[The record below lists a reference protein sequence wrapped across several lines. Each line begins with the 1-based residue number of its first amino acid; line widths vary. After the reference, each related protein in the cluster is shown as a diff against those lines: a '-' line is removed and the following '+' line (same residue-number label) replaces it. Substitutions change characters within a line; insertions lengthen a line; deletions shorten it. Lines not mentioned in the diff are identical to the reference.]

1 MFHGI
6 TYVCACVRMCVSVSV
21 CAVMG
26 WIKTHAVKITLINP
40 LNPTL
45 NHLWKQV
52 CCQHQNRQGFAQHGG
67 GGQLHGNDIELLTWN
82 SSSIV
87 PVFKFRLR
95 WIPLGLVSW
104 HVPAPFFLFL
114 YIPLTIF
121 SNPFLQVPPEIP
133 STFHGFKLG
142 LSTFI
147 SKSQLNKHRLTS
159 LQVPNPLTH
168 PTFLHFWDSKII
180 YSNINCLEATTSY
193 FTSYL
198 IHTSYSSF
206 ASLSP
211 DLLGPAMMSLCNHQS
226 LVNQYAYNQDH

>member
-1 MFHGI
+1 MLTLHLKSEILDFASQHCHSFALTPLFPYSHFYSSSLPSPMT
-6 TYVCACVRMCVSVSV
+6 TYLC
-21 CAVMG
+21 
-26 WIKTHAVKITLINP
+26 
-40 LNPTL
+40 
-45 NHLWKQV
+45 
-52 CCQHQNRQGFAQHGG
+52 
-67 GGQLHGNDIELLTWN
+67 GQLCNCLFH
-82 SSSIV
+82 V

-104 HVPAPFFLFL
+104 HVLAPFFLFL

>member
-1 MFHGI
+1 MCA
-6 TYVCACVRMCVSVSV
+6 YVCICVCVCSNGLDKNSCRKDYFDQPSQPYSKPSMKTSMLPTSKQAGV
-21 CAVMG
+21 CTA
-26 WIKTHAVKITLINP
+26 W
-40 LNPTL
+40 
-45 NHLWKQV
+45 
-52 CCQHQNRQGFAQHGG
+52 G

-133 STFHGFKLG
+133 STFHGFKLD